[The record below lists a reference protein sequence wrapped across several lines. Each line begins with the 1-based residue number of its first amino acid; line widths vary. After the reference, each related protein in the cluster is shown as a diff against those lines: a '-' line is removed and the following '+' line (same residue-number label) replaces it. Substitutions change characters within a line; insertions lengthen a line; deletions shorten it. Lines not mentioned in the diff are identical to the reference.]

1 MPCLVYDDQF
11 AARPRPRKFPRG
23 LQGAAQVESAVDEY
37 AGGTGQAP
45 GLPQQ
50 DPVLEPGVMAPV
62 MGDEAREGHPEHR
75 VVVAG
80 IMPVVWAHPNVSV
93 LPVAPVAGRL
103 STDGRIGLVQQSA
116 VRTDEVALAVGLGHA
131 VAEACPLFGE
141 QPTDPPRDP
150 LDLPASPSGD
160 SGQDD
165 LRDPVGVAF
174 GVGQAQ
180 GRAPGPSEHQ
190 PALDAKLAPQQ
201 FDVREEVR
209 RRVRREA
216 DGRVAGVWHAPA
228 ASSLVEQHDSVRA
241 GVEVSTHTRGTSG
254 AWAAVKDDGGLP
266 SGLPQT
272 SQYTRCPSP
281 TSSMPCS
288 YGSICGYSSTL
299 SSLSALTRNVP

>member
-75 VVVAG
+75 VVVAR

-93 LPVAPVAGRL
+93 LPVAPVAGGL

-141 QPTDPPRDP
+141 QPTDPRVIHSISRRR
-150 LDLPASPSGD
+150 PAVIPA
-160 SGQDD
+160 
-165 LRDPVGVAF
+165 RTI
-174 GVGQAQ
+174 
-180 GRAPGPSEHQ
+180 SETR
-190 PALDAKLAPQQ
+190 LGG
-201 FDVREEVR
+201 VR
-209 RRVRREA
+209 RR
-216 DGRVAGVWHAPA
+216 
-228 ASSLVEQHDSVRA
+228 
-241 GVEVSTHTRGTSG
+241 
-254 AWAAVKDDGGLP
+254 
-266 SGLPQT
+266 
-272 SQYTRCPSP
+272 PSP
-281 TSSMPCS
+281 GSSPRTIRTPAS
-288 YGSICGYSSTL
+288 
-299 SSLSALTRNVP
+299 